1 MNCLNR
7 ALKNITRKKAKT
19 ILLLLTF
26 FLIGNLVII
35 GIGISTAASQA
46 KILTRKSMR
55 AAIEYRIDYEY
66 IDEIRNSM
74 SESELE
80 EFMNSDKWEKLTR
93 ITSQEYLAFLN
104 DERVATLNCSSYY
117 QTILDIDPLPLNNEY
132 EQSNSNEYTSVYE
145 VNGELIE
152 ETRKDPNFKL
162 VTNRVP
168 NMIELYEGTWTITEG
183 KFYTQE
189 EIDNAAPVCVINDRV
204 AELNGLSIGDTIHL
218 TLTDTIS
225 YLNAMGVDTSQLTD
239 TFELTIVGLYSTV
252 ETIDQGNPNFDWMQ
266 TSESPFNKVLMPIT
280 TYSEFDLPLTIANW
294 EYNKQ
299 LYPEYA
305 DIYSEENRPTRE
317 SVEHVNSIIF
327 LLKDPL
333 DVESFI
339 EDYQMDLDY
348 EGRLF
353 SSDNGTFKKMARPL
367 DSIELYAK
375 VILAIV
381 ILNAI
386 IIITLVTALTMK
398 TREYEIGV
406 LVSLGTSKFKVV
418 AQMFTE
424 LLIIALIGFTL
435 SVISGSMI
443 ASKAGEALLAYQVD
457 VDDEYASDFES
468 DIIYYGMDNYFTEVE
483 QKDLIANYEVTI
495 SPIIIGEIYVAG
507 IGIVLLS
514 ILVPSMM
521 IMRFNPKKILTSS
534 L

>member
-1 MNCLNR
+1 M
-7 ALKNITRKKAKT
+7 
-19 ILLLLTF
+19 
-26 FLIGNLVII
+26 
-35 GIGISTAASQA
+35 
-46 KILTRKSMR
+46 
-55 AAIEYRIDYEY
+55 
-66 IDEIRNSM
+66 
-74 SESELE
+74 
-80 EFMNSDKWEKLTR
+80 
-93 ITSQEYLAFLN
+93 
-104 DERVATLNCSSYY
+104 
-117 QTILDIDPLPLNNEY
+117 
-132 EQSNSNEYTSVYE
+132 
-145 VNGELIE
+145 
-152 ETRKDPNFKL
+152 
-162 VTNRVP
+162 
-168 NMIELYEGTWTITEG
+168 
-183 KFYTQE
+183 
-189 EIDNAAPVCVINDRV
+189 
-204 AELNGLSIGDTIHL
+204 
-218 TLTDTIS
+218 
-225 YLNAMGVDTSQLTD
+225 
-239 TFELTIVGLYSTV
+239 
-252 ETIDQGNPNFDWMQ
+252 ETIDQGDTNFDWMQ

-299 LYPEYA
+299 MYPEYA

-333 DVESFI
+333 DVESFV
-339 EDYQMDLDY
+339 EDYQKDLDY

-495 SPIIIGEIYVAG
+495 SPIIIGKIYVAG